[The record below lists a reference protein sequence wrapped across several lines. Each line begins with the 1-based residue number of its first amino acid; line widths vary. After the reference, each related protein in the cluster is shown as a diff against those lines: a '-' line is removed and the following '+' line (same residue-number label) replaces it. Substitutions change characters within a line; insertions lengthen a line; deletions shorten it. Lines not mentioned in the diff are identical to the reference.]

1 MARTR
6 NTLLAAVIKET
17 GWPQTQAA
25 THFVRVAAEHGADE
39 LLSVTRSHIAMWIS
53 GTRPEGRATHIL
65 CETLSRRLGRVV
77 TPAQI
82 GLAPVEAAEPTAA
95 RGWDVGRDTVAA
107 LVDLGDAYM
116 DMNRRQAL
124 KSSAY
129 SLAGATLP
137 PDRWWDETLDRAQA
151 RRAVSRLTVTPAH
164 VEGVRDAMRFYSRQ
178 DQRLGGRAGR
188 DALIAYIRS
197 DVASYMSA
205 SFPSEQI
212 RREFMTAAA
221 ELVYL
226 AAWTAFDSSEHALAQ
241 NTFDLA
247 LQLAAEADDA
257 PLAGHILR
265 AAAHQAVDLGH
276 PARAMELATGSMSS
290 RRYSLASPREKAL
303 LGVVHARAL
312 AADRQKTAALAALR
326 CAEGDLGNADGT
338 EDPARVF
345 FFAEASL
352 AHETACTLRDLGDLK
367 GAEAEFKRSVRTRA
381 LPIAARTHA
390 VTLGYLGDVQVRQGH
405 LDLACTT
412 WSTALDTMTGI
423 QSGRARDTVVQM
435 RRALSPVRN
444 RGGSAAAELDARAR
458 EMLRS
463 VG

>member
-6 NTLLAAVIKET
+6 NTALAAVIKET
-17 GWPQTQAA
+17 GWPQTQVAA
-25 THFVRVAAEHGADE
+25 HFVRVAAEHGADE

-53 GTRPEGRATHIL
+53 GTRPEGWATHIL

-77 TPAQI
+77 TPTQI
-82 GLAPVEAAEPTAA
+82 GLAPVEAAVAA
-95 RGWDVGRDTVAA
+95 RGWDVGMDTVAA

-124 KSSAY
+124 KTSAY
-129 SLAGATLP
+129 SLAGAALP
-137 PDRWWDETLDRAQA
+137 PDRWWGESLDRARA
-151 RRAVSRLTVTPAH
+151 RKAVSRLTVTDAH
-164 VEGVRDAMRFYSRQ
+164 VEGVRAAMRFYSRQ

-197 DVASYMSA
+197 DVASYMGA
-205 SFPSEQI
+205 RFPNDQL
-212 RREFMTAAA
+212 RQDFVAAAA

-226 AAWTAFDSSEHALAQ
+226 AAWMAFDSSEHAIAQ
-241 NTFDLA
+241 RTFALA
-247 LQLAAEADDA
+247 LRLAAEAGDA

-276 PARAMELATGSMSS
+276 PARAMELADGSMDSQ
-290 RRYSLASPREKAL
+290 RYSLASPREKAL

-326 CAEGDLGNADGT
+326 RAEDDLSHADGT
-338 EDPARVF
+338 EEPARVF
-345 FFAEASL
+345 FFGEASL

-405 LDLACTT
+405 LDLACAT

-423 QSGRARDTVVQM
+423 QSGRARDTVVRM
-435 RRALSPVRN
+435 RRALSPVRL
-444 RGGSAAAELDARAR
+444 RGGSTAAVLDERAR
-458 EMLRS
+458 EILR
-463 VG
+463 GIG